1 MLPDAPVDAIV
12 PTLALPPAIPLML
25 QLTPAAKPAV
35 PEMLAVNTCAPPVG
49 MLAVAGETVT
59 TMSSFKL
66 TLAEARACASAW
78 LTAVTVTLAGDG
90 RVAGAVYN
98 PAAEIVPALALPPE
112 TPSTSH
118 VTLVFVLP
126 VTMA

>member
-1 MLPDAPVDAIV
+1 VDAIV
-12 PTLALPPAIPLML
+12 PTVALPPAIPFTL

-35 PEMLAVNTCAPPVG
+35 PEIFAVKTCAPPVG
-49 MLAVAGETVT
+49 TLAVAGETVT
-59 TMSSFKL
+59 TMSSFRL
-66 TLAEARACASAW
+66 TLAEALARASAW

-98 PAAEIVPALALPPE
+98 PDAEIVPALALPPE
-112 TPSTSH
+112 TPFTSQ
-118 VTLVFVLP
+118 VTLAFVLP